1 VKLIQSLFI
10 SFALFISMAVGA
22 STLTP
27 GLIVAVSDGD
37 TATLLTHDK
46 QQLKIRLVGI
56 DAPEKKQAYGTKAR
70 EHLASRIFKQEVEVE
85 LRTKDR
91 YGRYLGVIYKGGI
104 DVNQGMVQDGY
115 AWFYKHYAKEQPK
128 AEALRYANAEESAKQ
143 LRKGLW
149 ADPNPVPPW
158 DFRKEA
164 KEQARAAKA
173 ANNYRF

>member
-1 VKLIQSLFI
+1 
-10 SFALFISMAVGA
+10 MAVGA
-22 STLTP
+22 GTLTP
-27 GLIVAVSDGD
+27 GLIVSVSDGD

-70 EHLASRIFKQEVEVE
+70 EQLASRIFKQEVEVE
-85 LRTKDR
+85 LRSKDR
-91 YGRYLGVIYKGGI
+91 YGRYLGVIYKGGTDI
-104 DVNQGMVQDGY
+104 NQSMIQDGY

-128 AEALRYANAEESAKQ
+128 AEALRYANAEASAKQ
-143 LRKGLW
+143 LHKGLW
-149 ADPNPVPPW
+149 ADPNPIAPW

>member
-1 VKLIQSLFI
+1 VKPIQSLFI
-10 SFALFISMAVGA
+10 SFALFMSMAVGA

-27 GLIVAVSDGD
+27 GLIVGVSDGD

-70 EHLASRIFKQEVEVE
+70 EHLASRIFKQEVEVD
-85 LRTKDR
+85 LRSKDH
-91 YGRYLGVIYKGGI
+91 YGRFLGVIYKGGI
-104 DVNQGMVQDGY
+104 DINQGMIQDGY

-128 AEALRYANAEESAKQ
+128 GEALRYANSEESAKQ

-149 ADPNPVPPW
+149 ADPSPVPPW

-164 KEQARAAKA
+164 KDQARAAKA
-173 ANNYRF
+173 ASSYRF

>member
-1 VKLIQSLFI
+1 MIAIRSLFLSLAI
-10 SFALFISMAVGA
+10 FASATLSAA
-22 STLTP
+22 SLTP
-27 GLIVAVSDGD
+27 GLIVAISDGD
-37 TATLLTHDK
+37 SITLLTHDK

-70 EHLASRIFKQEVEVE
+70 EQLASRIFKQEVEVD
-85 LRTKDR
+85 LRAKDR
-91 YGRYLGVIYKGGI
+91 YGRHLGVIYKNGI
-104 DVNQGMVQDGY
+104 DINQSMIQDGY

-128 AEALRYANAEESAKQ
+128 DEALRYANAEDLAK
-143 LRKGLW
+143 LKRKGLW

-164 KEQARAAKA
+164 KEQARVAKA